1 MARRRT
7 AEEIQDLMEQYRSS
21 GMTQRAYSEQVGI
34 ALSSLGRYL
43 RGPKRGQRLV
53 QVKLQAAPP
62 EQGRGFAL
70 VLSNGRRIETGWRF
84 RDMDLARLIRVIE
97 GA

>member
-7 AEEIQDLMEQYRSS
+7 RKEIQDLVEQYRSS

-34 ALSSLGRYL
+34 ALSSLGRHL
-43 RGPKRGQRLV
+43 RGPKRGRRLV

-62 EQGRGFAL
+62 EPNRGFAL
-70 VLSNGRRIETGWRF
+70 VLSNGRRIETGWTF
-84 RDMDLARLIRVIE
+84 HDIDLARLIRVIE